1 MKENILNLLR
11 EYGLDEKESKIYEY
25 LVIRGKLT
33 AYKISKDTK
42 ILRSNSYNVL
52 ARLVE
57 KGFVAESIK
66 KNKKLYYANDL
77 NAVIGKIKNK
87 EAILETLIPQI
98 KILKIEKETEI
109 NHLNTKNSFAQFN
122 NKLFNLADQGKL
134 SFCYMI
140 SNSPSLTTRSSK
152 IFIERLL
159 KKLNKNNSLSKIDA
173 RAIWDVKFKNNNF
186 INQFKKLGKNRFLEE
201 LPNQATMFVYD
212 GSVAFTYFEENDSFI
227 EIKSDKIA
235 KEIKCYFEYLWTIA
249 KK

>member
-1 MKENILNLLR
+1 MAEIILNLLR

-25 LVIRGKLT
+25 LVSKGKLT

-52 ARLVE
+52 ARLIE

-66 KNKKLYYANDL
+66 EDKKLYYTNDL

-87 EAILETLIPQI
+87 EAILEALIPQVE
-98 KILKIEKETEI
+98 ILKVEKETEV

-122 NKLFNLADQGKL
+122 NKLFNLANQGKL
-134 SFCYMI
+134 SFCYMM
-140 SNSPSLTTRSSK
+140 SNSPALTTKSSK
-152 IFIERLL
+152 IFIKRLL
-159 KKLNKNNSLSKIDA
+159 KELNKNNSLSKIDA
-173 RAIWDVKFKNNNF
+173 KAIWDIKFKNDNF
-186 INQFKKLGKNRFLEE
+186 INQFVKLGKNRFLEK

-212 GSVAFTYFEENDSFI
+212 GCVVFLYLDNNDNFI
-227 EIKSDKIA
+227 EIKNDKIA
-235 KEIKCYFEYLWTIA
+235 KEIKCYFEYLWQIA